1 MGAAKRKSEEGCRQD
16 GKVGG
21 EYPEYS
27 VTESCQ
33 QD

>member
-1 MGAAKRKSEEGCRQD
+1 MGAAKRKSEEGCRHD
-16 GKVGG
+16 GKDGG